1 MVVLVALDE
10 AEHQVLDGYGTG
22 ATLAGTWPNGGGQHH
37 TLHPAGPWHPRGM
50 PWLPIRRM
58 A

>member
-22 ATLAGTWPNGGGQHH
+22 ATLAGTWPSGGGRHRA
-37 TLHPAGPWHPRGM
+37 LLLASPWHP
-50 PWLPIRRM
+50 
-58 A
+58 